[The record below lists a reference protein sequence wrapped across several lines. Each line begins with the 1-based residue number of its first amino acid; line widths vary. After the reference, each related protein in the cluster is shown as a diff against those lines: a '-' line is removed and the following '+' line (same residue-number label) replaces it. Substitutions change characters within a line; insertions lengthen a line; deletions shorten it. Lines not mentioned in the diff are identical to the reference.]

1 MRHQRSNQA
10 TMAWGVILIGIGSCF
25 LLMMNGVLPSGSLR
39 TWWPLIVVVL
49 GLGSLAGARDPHGV
63 GSAVTTIGLG
73 GWLLVAANDWYDLG
87 WSRSW
92 PLVFVAIGFGAVAEA
107 ALALVWKQEDR
118 HVS

>member
-1 MRHQRSNQA
+1 
-10 TMAWGVILIGIGSCF
+10 MAWGVILVGIGTSF
-25 LLMMNGVLPSGSLR
+25 LLMMNGVLPNATLR

-49 GLGSLAGARDPHGV
+49 GLGSLAGARDPNGV

-92 PLVFVAIGFGAVAEA
+92 PLVLVAIGLGSVTEA
-107 ALALVWKQEDR
+107 ALGLVWKMKEDG